1 METRSRYD
9 AVIIGAGIGGLTSAS
24 LLAKQGLK
32 VVVLE
37 ALDRVGGCCSNY
49 DFGGFKPEVGAVFI
63 ILKDLYK
70 NYFELIDR
78 RLEDYVDFK
87 LLDPVYDIVIE
98 RDERYVLPRDFDAM
112 EEVVRQINP
121 GDVDGY
127 RRYCRDAR
135 AVFDAQKAG
144 LEFPMPALE
153 DVYSF
158 KTLWKTLKAASA
170 KALPALPVVARMA
183 PRNMDRV
190 IRSYFKDERLQL
202 IFGWENLY
210 AALPAHR
217 ANGMFSLMTYL
228 GHEGYYYPKGGMIAI
243 PQAMAKICG
252 EYGAEVRLKS
262 PVKRIVVRNGKAVGV
277 EMATGEVLESKVVI
291 SNAHSRVT
299 YLNLVGVENLP
310 SWAVKTVRRQ
320 PCSIPAPTFYLN
332 LKEKVG
338 ARAHFT
344 ILLNKRR
351 KFDDLWWEFYDRG
364 LLYRAD
370 DGPMMVSVPSYSDEG
385 LAPEGKDTLSAIYIA
400 PYKLKYYKWDEIA
413 TDWAWELAHSIER
426 RAFPGLTSKIESIE
440 SVPPTRLERTLNVPE
455 GAFFGLEMNGT
466 NMGPF
471 RPRYRS
477 GLVDNLYLT
486 GQCTNPG
493 GGVPMVMTSG
503 IIMSSILMQRW
514 NRL

>member
-144 LEFPMPALE
+144 LEFPMPALK

-217 ANGMFSLMTYL
+217 ANGMF
-228 GHEGYYYPKGGMIAI
+228 
-243 PQAMAKICG
+243 
-252 EYGAEVRLKS
+252 
-262 PVKRIVVRNGKAVGV
+262 
-277 EMATGEVLESKVVI
+277 
-291 SNAHSRVT
+291 
-299 YLNLVGVENLP
+299 
-310 SWAVKTVRRQ
+310 
-320 PCSIPAPTFYLN
+320 
-332 LKEKVG
+332 
-338 ARAHFT
+338 
-344 ILLNKRR
+344 
-351 KFDDLWWEFYDRG
+351 
-364 LLYRAD
+364 
-370 DGPMMVSVPSYSDEG
+370 
-385 LAPEGKDTLSAIYIA
+385 
-400 PYKLKYYKWDEIA
+400 
-413 TDWAWELAHSIER
+413 
-426 RAFPGLTSKIESIE
+426 
-440 SVPPTRLERTLNVPE
+440 
-455 GAFFGLEMNGT
+455 
-466 NMGPF
+466 
-471 RPRYRS
+471 
-477 GLVDNLYLT
+477 
-486 GQCTNPG
+486 
-493 GGVPMVMTSG
+493 
-503 IIMSSILMQRW
+503 
-514 NRL
+514 